1 MLHSICFYLITR
13 VINYHVHLI
22 LQSCIF
28 VSFNLRNTGKFPL
41 EIYLTKVLLNYV
53 LIVNTIFLIVNLH

>member
-1 MLHSICFYLITR
+1 MLHSICFYLIPR

-41 EIYLTKVLLNYV
+41 EIYLT
-53 LIVNTIFLIVNLH
+53 IVNTIFLIVNLH

>member
-41 EIYLTKVLLNYV
+41 EIYLT
-53 LIVNTIFLIVNLH
+53 IVNTIFLIVNLH

>member
-28 VSFNLRNTGKFPL
+28 VSFNLRNTGKFAL

-53 LIVNTIFLIVNLH
+53 F

>member
-1 MLHSICFYLITR
+1 MLHSICFYLIPR
-13 VINYHVHLI
+13 VIDYHVHLI

-53 LIVNTIFLIVNLH
+53 F